1 MDEILLRFGH
11 LGNQILVGLDCQSV
25 ANAKQVSRSWN
36 EFIEEETLVEFTAMK
51 QMTKASG
58 ASIRKVIKK
67 SNAPEFAKNVCQLY
81 HVWNIAQKFGDPVC
95 WNFPKFPMDCSPS
108 VLKEQ
113 NQDYLTVKLTLF
125 EQKPFEMI
133 DQNSYLHMRRVTQ
146 LRECPLMTPQVF
158 DQFEFLP
165 TYLPYLTL

>member
-67 SNAPEFAKNVCQLY
+67 SNDPEFVNF
-81 HVWNIAQKFGDPVC
+81 IMFGILHKSLGTPFAGIFL
-95 WNFPKFPMDCSPS
+95 NFPW
-108 VLKEQ
+108 
-113 NQDYLTVKLTLF
+113 TV
-125 EQKPFEMI
+125 P
-133 DQNSYLHMRRVTQ
+133 RVS
-146 LRECPLMTPQVF
+146 
-158 DQFEFLP
+158 
-165 TYLPYLTL
+165 

>member
-1 MDEILLRFGH
+1 MDEILLRFAH
-11 LGNQILVGLDCQSV
+11 LGIQIFVGLDCQSV

-67 SNAPEFAKNVCQLY
+67 SNAECAPEFAKNVRQLY
-81 HVWNIAQKFGDPVC
+81 HVWNIAQTFGDPIC
-95 WNFPKFPMDCSPS
+95 WNFPQFPMNCSPR

-113 NQDYLTVKLTLF
+113 NQVCLTVKLTLF

-133 DQNSYLHMRRVTQ
+133 DQTPWYL
-146 LRECPLMTPQVF
+146 LREQ
-158 DQFEFLP
+158 
-165 TYLPYLTL
+165 LT